1 MILQVIFVGVSILN
15 DNNLICKLDAIAKN
29 SHSEILMPTI
39 SNAFNTANLN
49 LDNIDLIVCD
59 VGPRFFYRY

>member
-1 MILQVIFVGVSILN
+1 MFAGVSVL
-15 DNNLICKLDAIAKN
+15 DDKNLICKLDAITQN

-39 SNAFNTANLN
+39 SDVLNNTNLS
-49 LDNIDLIVCD
+49 LDDIDLIVCD